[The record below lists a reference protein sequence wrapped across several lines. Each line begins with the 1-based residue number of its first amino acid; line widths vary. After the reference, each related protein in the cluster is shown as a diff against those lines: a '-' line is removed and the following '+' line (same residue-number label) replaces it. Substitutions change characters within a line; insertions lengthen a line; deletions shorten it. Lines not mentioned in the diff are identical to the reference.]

1 MFDNKWLVTLLLS
14 SFLWAESMELKIL
27 NGPWHLRVM
36 DGMEV
41 RKARAI
47 LDFDMKK
54 MQLSGFD
61 ACNRISGTLIKHSD
75 INLTVPILISTK
87 MACRGKI
94 HNWVSYRLHQ
104 TLKEG
109 FKVQEQNRYGVD
121 GIMLKSL
128 HHELFFKKMQKE

>member
-1 MFDNKWLVTLLLS
+1 MFDYKWLVTFLLT
-14 SFLWAESMELKIL
+14 SFLWADSMELKIL
-27 NGPWHLRVM
+27 NGSWHLRVM

-61 ACNRISGTLIKHSD
+61 ACNRIRGTLIKHSD
-75 INLTVPILISTK
+75 INLTVPMLITTK

-94 HNWVSYRLHQ
+94 HNWVSNRLHQ
-104 TLKEG
+104 TLKER
-109 FKVQEQNRYGVD
+109 FNIQEENRYGVD
-121 GIMLKSL
+121 GITIKSL
-128 HHELFFKKMQKE
+128 HHELFFKKMHRE